1 MIKPRWCPKLFVLT
15 ICLAALV
22 SAPASAQRGWVR
34 DGGWVAAQVG
44 YGWASWSCLTCGPA
58 RAQGSWTGG
67 YSAGGTVNPHLLIG
81 GEFNIW
87 GLSTPVRS
95 VGKIADHMCGLAAE
109 VLVYPHASGPFFVK
123 AGAGIS
129 AVGDDSAGTLGVG
142 PAFVAGLGLDS
153 QLSWRV
159 SVTPVVTMYSGS
171 LGTLRDPRSRA
182 SRAYLWNQRI
192 VAFGLAITAQDRRPG
207 WKKV

>member
-1 MIKPRWCPKLFVLT
+1 MLEFAIQ
-15 ICLAALV
+15 
-22 SAPASAQRGWVR
+22 S
-34 DGGWVAAQVG
+34 D
-44 YGWASWSCLTCGPA
+44 
-58 RAQGSWTGG
+58 
-67 YSAGGTVNPHLLIG
+67 IG
-81 GEFNIW
+81 H
-87 GLSTPVRS
+87 
-95 VGKIADHMCGLAAE
+95 IADEMHKA
-109 VLVYPHASGPFFVK
+109 VL
-123 AGAGIS
+123 
-129 AVGDDSAGTLGVG
+129 L
-142 PAFVAGLGLDS
+142 VAGLGLDS